1 MANNTQ
7 NWSANA
13 DLVVGNDLWLYLVDL
28 GSAKEGTASAMTYGM
43 ATATTAA
50 LAYATS
56 CSLEIS
62 ADQLEAASK
71 MSCRW
76 NVARQGTGSYTI
88 NADALYCLQAN
99 AAANG
104 CKTIDDLFEA
114 MIAGDNVGWVIAQ
127 DAHTECNTIEGPKH
141 GENDILYWGEAA
153 ITSLSIT
160 GGNNEI
166 ASSSI
171 SLAGSGAPHKGDDEA

>member
-1 MANNTQ
+1 MAQNTW
-7 NWSANA
+7 NANK

-28 GSAKEGTASAMTYGM
+28 GHGDSAVPMTYALATSSAMPI
-43 ATATTAA
+43 
-50 LAYATS
+50 AYATS

-76 NVARQGTGSYTI
+76 NVSRQGTGSYTV
-88 NADALYCLQAN
+88 NADALYCLQAT
-99 AAANG
+99 AAAND

-114 MIAGDNVGWVIAQ
+114 MVDGDNVGWVIAQ
-127 DAHTECNTIEGPKH
+127 DAHTDCNTIAGPKH
-141 GENDILYWGEAA
+141 GDNDIIYWGEAA

-166 ASSSI
+166 CSSSI
-171 SLAGSGAPHKGDDEA
+171 SLAGSGAPHKGDDES

>member
-1 MANNTQ
+1 MANSQ

-13 DLVVGNDLWLYLVDL
+13 DLVVGNDLWLYLIDL
-28 GSAKEGTASAMTYGM
+28 GHGDSASAMTYNM

-76 NVARQGTGSYTI
+76 NVSRQGTGSYTI
-88 NADALYCLQAN
+88 NADALLCLQSH

-104 CKTIDDLFEA
+104 CKTVDDLFEA

-127 DAHTECNTIEGPKH
+127 DAHEECNSIAGPDPD
-141 GENDILYWGEAA
+141 GVIYWGEAA

-171 SLAGSGAPHKGDDEA
+171 SLAGSGAPHKGDDES